1 MNSIEQSTT
10 SLAAQPPPTPAPSI
24 DQQEISNNLA
34 KKFLLETVSND
45 EKQQVSREKPARK
58 GTTKRQKSQEID
70 EATAFLEHNK
80 LESKIPNNEL
90 KLERMLKL
98 DRSEQNE
105 DNHKELYIELEE
117 LEFNENYKF
126 FNSTT
131 SEISNYKW
139 KIVSRLVSFFIIINF
154 YLLIS
159 IF

>member
-10 SLAAQPPPTPAPSI
+10 SLTAQPPPTPAPSI
-24 DQQEISNNLA
+24 DQQELSNSLA
-34 KKFLLETVSND
+34 KKSLHETISND
-45 EKQQVSREKPARK
+45 EKQQVFREKPVRK

-70 EATAFLEHNK
+70 EATSFLEHND
-80 LESKIPNNEL
+80 PNKEL
-90 KLERMLKL
+90 KFERMQKF